1 LEKHRKIQ
9 TLLSNRITSGYSLIE
24 LILALFIVS
33 FLAALTVPIL
43 KTTSQLM
50 QEDIYIYQDEIGLYQ
65 MQIILAANEITSVDS
80 YEITY
85 NTEKNE
91 CHISLVNF
99 NVISQPGFICFLKDV
114 DNVYFYQHFGIIYID
129 YERDGKFYTYP
140 IAYAQ

>member
-1 LEKHRKIQ
+1 
-9 TLLSNRITSGYSLIE
+9 

-129 YERDGKFYTYP
+129 YERDGKFYTDP

>member
-1 LEKHRKIQ
+1 M
-9 TLLSNRITSGYSLIE
+9 TSDIMH
-24 LILALFIVS
+24 
-33 FLAALTVPIL
+33 
-43 KTTSQLM
+43 Q
-50 QEDIYIYQDEIGLYQ
+50 DIYIYQDEIGLYQ
-65 MQIILAANEITSVDS
+65 MQLTLAVNEIISVDS
-80 YEITY
+80 YEISY

-99 NVISQPGFICFLKDV
+99 NVISQPGYICFLKDV